1 MRLSPS
7 HKVFSQSIHWVQKPS
22 ATFHFIASIPVFFSC
37 SAVFETQLS
46 IYVPLLVA
54 FLSLSTHERSQHR
67 FFLPLNFAPFFLTC
81 LSFSVFS
88 PYFLPAECTTVSLSG
103 FLPANTF
110 LPLPPFWHI
119 PGLPG
124 LDPYTH
130 VDPRT
135 ELYRLFVSAA
145 TKSTTEMVINKG
157 GDKARSNQRI
167 S

>member
-1 MRLSPS
+1 MRLFTS

-22 ATFHFIASIPVFFSC
+22 APFHFIASIPVFFC
-37 SAVFETQLS
+37 SAVFETRLS

-54 FLSLSTHERSQHR
+54 FLSTHERSRHW
-67 FFLPLNFAPFFLTC
+67 FFLPLNFASSFLTS
-81 LSFSVFS
+81 LSFSVFFLH
-88 PYFLPAECTTVSLSG
+88 FLPVECTTVSLSG

-110 LPLPPFWHI
+110 LPLPPFCHI
-119 PGLPG
+119 PGLPC

-135 ELYRLFVSAA
+135 ELYRLFASAT
-145 TKSTTEMVINKG
+145 TKSTTEMDINKRVIRRVRTKG
-157 GDKARSNQRI
+157 YI